1 MEYADFTR
9 GFILKFERGEE
20 FHETLTAFFQQKRIP
35 SAFYQGIGALSD
47 VELGVFSIAK
57 NDYERHSFGGDY
69 ELITA
74 VGNMSVVDGKPFPHT
89 HVVLAD
95 NKCNTIAGHFFKGV
109 VSVSL
114 ELFLFPIDIAVNR
127 KADESLNF
135 KSLHLPHH
143 FVK

>member
-9 GFILKFERGEE
+9 GFILKFDRGEE
-20 FHETLTAFFQQKRIP
+20 FHETLIEFFQQKRIP
-35 SAFYQGIGALSD
+35 GAFYQGIGALTD
-47 VELGVFSIAK
+47 VELGVFNITK
-57 NDYERHSFGGDY
+57 NDYDRHFFGEEY

-74 VGNMSVVDGKPFPHT
+74 VGNMSVMDGVSFPHT

-95 NKCNTIAGHFFKGV
+95 NKCKTLAGHFFKGIV
-109 VSVSL
+109 AVTL
-114 ELFLFPIDIAVNR
+114 ELFVFPIDIALNR